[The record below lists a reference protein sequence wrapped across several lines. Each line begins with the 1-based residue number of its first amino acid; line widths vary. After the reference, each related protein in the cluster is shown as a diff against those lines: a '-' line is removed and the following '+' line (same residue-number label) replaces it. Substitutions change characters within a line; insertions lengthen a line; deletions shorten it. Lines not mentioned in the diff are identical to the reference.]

1 MWDATWESIF
11 QAREWGQYPGE
22 DVVRFIARNY
32 YGVPNRAAVKVLE
45 VGSGVGANLWFLARE
60 GFSFSGI
67 EGSPTAVA
75 RTVARLDREVPGWK
89 GNGSE
94 VRVGDCLNLP
104 YANDSFDAVLDIG
117 AISCNSFEDSQ
128 RIYAELLRVAKPGG
142 MLFSRVVAG
151 GSWGDGTGVPAG
163 RRAFVNCTEGTV
175 AGMGLIRFTD
185 ERDVDDLL
193 GSWKRM
199 AIERSIWTE
208 GDRNHEVRQLNIF
221 ASKS

>member
-1 MWDATWESIF
+1 MECT
-11 QAREWGQYPGE
+11 Q
-22 DVVRFIARNY
+22 
-32 YGVPNRAAVKVLE
+32 GVD
-45 VGSGVGANLWFLARE
+45 G
-60 GFSFSGI
+60 
-67 EGSPTAVA
+67 
-75 RTVARLDREVPGWK
+75 
-89 GNGSE
+89 E
-94 VRVGDCLNLP
+94 VRRVG
-104 YANDSFDAVLDIG
+104 G
-117 AISCNSFEDSQ
+117 
-128 RIYAELLRVAKPGG
+128 RGG
-142 MLFSRVVAG
+142 MGCVRVVAG
-151 GSWGDGTGVPAG
+151 GSGGDGTGVPAG